1 MPVNKCVFLDR
12 DGVLNEEIN
21 DYVYSLDKLIIPK
34 GMPEAIAML
43 KQAGYLLVVV
53 TNQAGIAKG
62 LYRKQEVQACHQKIQ
77 EACGHLI
84 DALYYCPY
92 HPKFDSESL
101 LRKPG
106 SLMLEKAAARFNIDI
121 TLSWMVGDRQR
132 DIEAG
137 QKVGAGT
144 VFIEGAGTG
153 ETHTADYV
161 AKDLWEA
168 AQLIVSKQKR

>member
-1 MPVNKCVFLDR
+1 MPANKCVFLDR
-12 DGVLNEEIN
+12 DGVLNEEMN
-21 DYVYSLDKLIIPK
+21 DYVYTLDRLIIPQ

-62 LYRKQEVQACHQKIQ
+62 LYSKQEVLACHQKIQ
-77 EACGHLI
+77 EACGRLI

-92 HPKFDSESL
+92 HPKFDSASL

-106 SLMLEKAAARFNIDI
+106 SLMLEKAAARFSIDT

-137 QKVGAGT
+137 QKIGAGT
-144 VFIEGAGTG
+144 IFIEGAGTG

-161 AKDLWEA
+161 AKDLLEA

>member
-1 MPVNKCVFLDR
+1 MSANKCVFLDR

-21 DYVYSLDKLIIPK
+21 DYVYILDKLIIPP
-34 GMPEAIAML
+34 GVPEAIAML

-62 LYRKQEVQACHQKIQ
+62 LYTKQEVLACHKKIQ
-77 EACGHLI
+77 EASGNLI

-92 HPKFDSESL
+92 HPAYDSESL

-121 TLSWMVGDRQR
+121 TLSWMIGDRQR

-137 QKVGAGT
+137 QKAGVST
-144 VFIEGAGTG
+144 IFIEGAGTG
-153 ETHTADYV
+153 EAHTADFA
-161 AKDLWEA
+161 AKNLYEA
-168 AQLIVSKQKR
+168 ARLIMSKQKR